1 MGELKASN
9 IRMYQMISLASREPI
24 IDKKKAKT
32 DPKYSLAAFKVQV
45 EKAIYSDSFAGWC
58 DLTFKKQIDKDVE
71 RTTVTCDYNISRTP
85 DGKLKYTICCPEIS
99 DKSEY
104 RIKNITE
111 DMINET
117 AEYVRDVLNS
127 YFWSKG
133 FTITLSDKN
142 DYKCDQY
149 AGGTIELEF

>member
-1 MGELKASN
+1 MSELNASD
-9 IRMYQMISLASREPI
+9 IKLYQMVSLASREPI
-24 IDKKKAKT
+24 VDKKKIKN
-32 DPKYSLAAFKVQV
+32 DPNYSLELFKIQV
-45 EKAIYSDSFAGWC
+45 EKAIYSESFAGWC

-85 DGKLKYTICCPEIS
+85 DGKLKYTICCPEMS

-104 RIKNITE
+104 RIKNITV
-111 DMINET
+111 DMLNEV
-117 AEYVRDVLNS
+117 AEFVRVVLNS
-127 YFWSKG
+127 YFWSRG
-133 FTITLSDKN
+133 FAITLSDKN